1 VSRQRLSKWV
11 HRYRDGGDHAL
22 LNCSSAPRHRPTRTP
37 QPTIDR
43 IIDLRKRHRWPART
57 IASHLTDEGTPVST
71 ATVTR
76 HLKDNGTGCAIST
89 RHRRTEPPTQTRQD
103 HRRLQTFLF
112 EQADGPR
119 DHECDGDQ

>member
-22 LNCSSAPRHRPTRTP
+22 LDRSSAPRHRPTRTP

-43 IIDLRKRHRWPART
+43 IIDLRKRHRWSART

-76 HLKDNGTGCAIST
+76 HRKANGLNRL
-89 RHRRTEPPTQTRQD
+89 RHLDPSQANRTANPDQARSPPTPD
-103 HRRLQTFLF
+103 V
-112 EQADGPR
+112 PI
-119 DHECDGDQ
+119 